1 MGKLENYELVETG
14 TDTGIFVGEI
24 RLTGFQYDK
33 LDQNIINNFG
43 KTFGKGPTNGM
54 LSANNDDGIMVEY
67 KTKSETIVG
76 SALIRWNI
84 GETQWMKS
92 EYSIGDTGS
101 FVVIDPDMNF
111 NPNLIDIFKV
121 KVWSDTDPIG
131 TEILVVETGPEKGIF
146 YGDIQFGTNTVEG
159 VSIKVSPGD
168 SVVVEYVDY
177 TLPDPHEKGKS
188 LKIQN
193 HAKIK

>member
-1 MGKLENYELVETG
+1 
-14 TDTGIFVGEI
+14 
-24 RLTGFQYDK
+24 
-33 LDQNIINNFG
+33 
-43 KTFGKGPTNGM
+43 M